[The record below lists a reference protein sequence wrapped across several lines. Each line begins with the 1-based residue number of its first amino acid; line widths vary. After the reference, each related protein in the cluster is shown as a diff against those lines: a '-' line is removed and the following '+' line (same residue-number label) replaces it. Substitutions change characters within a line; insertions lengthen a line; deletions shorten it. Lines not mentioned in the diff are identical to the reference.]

1 MNFRVVVKKILT
13 LLFSPIGWKGYV
25 ACLSYSF
32 LTILFLCGLVIYF
45 ANPFRN
51 IPFAPWVESPMM
63 DINQRY
69 QYPSLAR
76 NKKYDSAVFGTSTGR
91 LISPKILNKFYGGKW
106 TQLAMNSATAFEQ
119 HMLAKLFLR
128 HHPYARSIIFTI
140 DNTWCDVGSDYAK
153 FTFRKFPTWMYDEDR
168 WNDLLRLMDGKTFE
182 ISVRAFAMLLG
193 KDKAR
198 FDKNGFNDFT
208 PDNSSFDLDKVIEKI
223 YGGGGKREPKSQD
236 DLQSMHELEALKFP
250 THKLFEKL
258 MANVN
263 DKTKVIIVFVPYH
276 YFHQGAKKSRNY
288 QRFKECK
295 KRFSQMAKKR
305 ENTEV
310 LDFMIHSPIT
320 KNDENYWDPLHF
332 KKEVAKTMVKEMSD
346 RKTTKN
352 MHVLF

>member
-1 MNFRVVVKKILT
+1 MKKILP
-13 LLFSPIGWKGYV
+13 LLLSPIGWKAYV
-25 ACLSYSF
+25 VCLAYSF

-76 NKKYDSAVFGTSTGR
+76 NESYDSAVFGTSTGR
-91 LISPKILNKFYGGKW
+91 LLSPEILNKFYGGRW
-106 TQLAMNSATAFEQ
+106 TQLAMNSATAYEQ

-128 HHPYARSIIFTI
+128 HHPSARRIIFTI
-140 DNTWCDVGSDYAK
+140 DTTWCDVGSDYTK
-153 FTFRKFPTWMYDEDR
+153 FTFRKFPTWMYDEDP

-208 PDNSSFDLDKVIEKI
+208 PDNSSFNLDKVIEKI
-223 YGGGGKREPKSQD
+223 YGEGGKREPESD
-236 DLQSMHELEALKFP
+236 ENLRTMYELEALNFP
-250 THKLFEKL
+250 THRLFERL
-258 MANVN
+258 ISQANN
-263 DKTKVIIVFVPYH
+263 KTKVIIVFVPYH
-276 YFHQGAKKSRNY
+276 YFLQGAKQSRQY

-320 KNDENYWDPLHF
+320 KNDENFWDPLHF
-332 KKEVAKTMVKEMSD
+332 RREVAKTMVKEMSD
-346 RKTTKN
+346 RKNTKN